1 MLGEFEFI
9 FFNLNPIGPVGF
21 FLLFDKLQL
30 PLFFFSFSGFLISW
44 KSVFISVFFFL
55 QWQSAASAVVGTGIV
70 TFRR

>member
-30 PLFFFSFSGFLISW
+30 PLFFFSFSGFLDFVEISFYF
-44 KSVFISVFFFL
+44 SFFFL

>member
-9 FFNLNPIGPVGF
+9 FFNLTPISPVGF

-30 PLFFFSFSGFLISW
+30 PLFFFSFSGFLDFVEIS
-44 KSVFISVFFFL
+44 FYLFLFFL